1 MLIIS
6 SVRAKVYDFLLWRM
20 IWLYYKDSSRVRRCY
35 GELRCGEV
43 PSDACTAMPRIRSSD
58 GIALFLRLDTMDA
71 DNKKAADQT
80 SEAYQQNYQ
89 KEQDAAAY
97 NAKYR
102 DRWTKRLSTWREFG
116 LLDRMLSNQGRCK
129 VLLDLPCGGGRF
141 EFAHGAAC
149 RPAARGGHRG
159 GTIAL
164 WMRPWTSPDATGVDD
179 RVWFSHSPAQCECW
193 WMGPSACA

>member
-1 MLIIS
+1 MH
-6 SVRAKVYDFLLWRM
+6 
-20 IWLYYKDSSRVRRCY
+20 C
-35 GELRCGEV
+35 
-43 PSDACTAMPRIRSSD
+43 DAPYSIHD

-102 DRWTKRLSTWREFG
+102 DRWSKRLSTWREFG

-129 VLLDLPCGGGRF
+129 VLLDLPCGGGRLSL
-141 EFAHGAAC
+141 
-149 RPAARGGHRG
+149 PMARHADLLLEATSRG
-159 GTIAL
+159 TSQDAS
-164 WMRPWTSPDATGVDD
+164 MTSPDATGVDD
-179 RVWFSHSPAQCECW
+179 RVWFSHSPA
-193 WMGPSACA
+193 